1 MPIKWVYVI
10 RKNLK
15 GGDKMLLNL
24 KAFRVKKGFTQEE
37 FAEIFGVNRV
47 NYIQLE
53 QGKIDVK
60 KKHMDRIIELYP
72 EEKENIME
80 LFENV
85 KDKRG

>member
-1 MPIKWVYVI
+1 
-10 RKNLK
+10 
-15 GGDKMLLNL
+15 MLLNL
-24 KAFRVKKGFTQEE
+24 KALRVKKGYTQEG
-37 FAEIFGVNRV
+37 FAKLFGVNRV

-53 QGKIDVK
+53 QGKIEVK

>member
-1 MPIKWVYVI
+1 
-10 RKNLK
+10 
-15 GGDKMLLNL
+15 MLLNL

-53 QGKIDVK
+53 QGKIEVK

-72 EEKENIME
+72 
-80 LFENV
+80 
-85 KDKRG
+85 

>member
-1 MPIKWVYVI
+1 
-10 RKNLK
+10 
-15 GGDKMLLNL
+15 MLLNL

-37 FAEIFGVNRV
+37 FAKVFDVNRV

-53 QGKIDVK
+53 QGKIEVK

-80 LFENV
+80 LFEDI
-85 KDKRG
+85 KEKRG

>member
-1 MPIKWVYVI
+1 
-10 RKNLK
+10 
-15 GGDKMLLNL
+15 MLLNL

-37 FAEIFGVNRV
+37 FAEKFGVNRV

-53 QGKIDVK
+53 QGKIEVK

>member
-1 MPIKWVYVI
+1 
-10 RKNLK
+10 
-15 GGDKMLLNL
+15 MLLNL

-37 FAEIFGVNRV
+37 FSKVFGVNRV

-53 QGKIDVK
+53 QGKIEVK

-80 LFENV
+80 LFEDV
-85 KDKRG
+85 KEKRG

>member
-1 MPIKWVYVI
+1 
-10 RKNLK
+10 
-15 GGDKMLLNL
+15 MLLNL

-37 FAEIFGVNRV
+37 FAKIFGVNRV

-53 QGKIDVK
+53 QGKIEVK

-85 KDKRG
+85 KDKRKIYRRNKKKL

>member
-1 MPIKWVYVI
+1 
-10 RKNLK
+10 
-15 GGDKMLLNL
+15 MLLNL

-37 FAEIFGVNRV
+37 FASKFGVNRV

-53 QGKIDVK
+53 QGKIEVK

>member
-1 MPIKWVYVI
+1 
-10 RKNLK
+10 
-15 GGDKMLLNL
+15 MLVNL

-37 FAEIFGVNRV
+37 FAKVFGVNRV

-53 QGKIDVK
+53 QGKIEVK

>member
-1 MPIKWVYVI
+1 
-10 RKNLK
+10 
-15 GGDKMLLNL
+15 MLLNL

-37 FAEIFGVNRV
+37 FAKLFNVNRI

-53 QGKIDVK
+53 KGKIEVK

>member
-1 MPIKWVYVI
+1 
-10 RKNLK
+10 
-15 GGDKMLLNL
+15 MLLNL
-24 KAFRVKKGFTQEE
+24 KALRVKKGFTQEE
-37 FAEIFGVNRV
+37 FAKLFGVNRV

-53 QGKIDVK
+53 QGKIEVK